1 MALSGLQIFKQLPK
15 TNCKECGKPTCMAF
29 AMALA
34 GKKCSLSD
42 CPYASDELTA
52 SLEEASAPPMGLVK
66 FGQGDA
72 ACEIGQ
78 ETVMFRHEEK
88 FHRPTVVTIR
98 VSDALAPADLEA
110 RLAQIKALDFERVG
124 RQIGVGAVAVVGNS
138 GDAGKFAAA
147 AEQAAALGNRA
158 LVLCTRD
165 PALQEAA
172 LAKVASSKPLLHA
185 ATAEN
190 AEAMASLAKA
200 NACPLA
206 VTAADLDGLAEL
218 VEKVKGLGVQD
229 LVLSFAHWSLSA
241 VLRGLTRSRTL
252 ALKKNFRA
260 LGHPTLAFATGS
272 TPHAQVAAACA
283 LAAKYAGVLVIDLA
297 DSWAS
302 LPLLTTAMDLYTDP
316 QKPAQVQPG
325 LHEVGAPGNDSP
337 VFLTTNFS
345 LTYYTVEADVEA
357 SRMASYIVAVDTE
370 GTSVMTAYSGDKLNE
385 KTATEAISS
394 SGVAEKVGHKKIII
408 PGHVSVMS
416 GALQEESGWSVLV
429 GPKESSGI
437 ARYMK
442 TSWAEAS

>member
-1 MALSGLQIFKQLPK
+1 MALSGLQIFKLLPK

-42 CPYASDELTA
+42 CEHASAELVGA
-52 SLEEASAPPMGLVK
+52 LEEASAPPMALVK
-66 FGQGDA
+66 FGQGDGL
-72 ACEIGQ
+72 CETGQ
-78 ETVMFRHEEK
+78 ETVMFRHEAK
-88 FHRPTVVTIR
+88 FQRPTVLTIT
-98 VSDALAPADLEA
+98 VSDALPAEELAA

-124 RQIGVGAVAVVGNS
+124 RQIGVGAVAVVGDS

-158 LVLCTRD
+158 VVLCSDD

-172 LAKVASSKPLLHA
+172 LAKIASSKPLLHA

-190 AEAMASLAKA
+190 AAAMVALAKA
-200 NACPLA
+200 NGCPLA
-206 VTAADLDGLAEL
+206 VKAADLDGLAEL
-218 VEKVKGLGVQD
+218 VEKVKGLGVED
-229 LVLSFAHWSLSA
+229 LVLSFEGWSLGA
-241 VLRGLTRSRTL
+241 ALRGLTRSRML
-252 ALKKNFRA
+252 ALKKSFR
-260 LGHPTLAFATGS
+260 LMGHPALAFATGA
-272 TPHAQVAAACA
+272 TPHAKVAAGSA
-283 LAAKYAGVLVIDLA
+283 LVAKYAGILVMDVA

-302 LPLLTTAMDLYTDP
+302 LAVLTAAMDLYTDP

-325 LHEVGAPGNDSP
+325 LHTVGTPDRNSP
-337 VFLTTNFS
+337 VYLTTNFS

-357 SRMASYIVAVDTE
+357 SRTPSYIIAVDTE

-385 KTATEAISS
+385 KTASEAIAA
-394 SGVAEKVGHKKIII
+394 SGIAEHVDHKQIII

-437 ARYMK
+437 PRYVK
-442 TSWAEAS
+442 TSWAETS